1 MKWFRLGGLSAI
13 ALVGILSFAAFRFAP
28 EATVSH
34 APQVLRISSAD
45 LTKPDAILS
54 LHAVQ
59 DRPAQCQSVP
69 VPIRDIRTGQFVA
82 SFADATY
89 RGWIAAFTCHAKGV
103 SQRAVFAV
111 VWLVARE
118 QCQTVVLG
126 KPYTATYTDADGK
139 QETIT
144 TTTGLTMLQD
154 DRIVY
159 RSPAGTVQLCPGH
172 VLPLRSPL
180 LDGAK
185 PTIALF
191 SLALPTGGFHHDIE
205 F

>member
-13 ALVGILSFAAFRFAP
+13 ALVGILSFAAFRVAP
-28 EATVSH
+28 EATAAS
-34 APQVLRISSAD
+34 APQVLTISSAD
-45 LTKPDAILS
+45 LSKPEVSLS
-54 LHAVQ
+54 THATQ
-59 DRPAQCQSVP
+59 GRPAQCQSVP
-69 VPIRDIRTGQFVA
+69 VPIRDIRTGQFVE
-82 SFADATY
+82 SFADRTY
-89 RGWIAAFTCHAKGV
+89 RGWMAAFTCHATGV

-118 QCQTVVLG
+118 QCQIVVLG
-126 KPYTATYTDADGK
+126 KPYTTTYTDAGGK

-159 RSPAGTVQLCPGH
+159 RSPAGTVQLCPGQ
-172 VLPLRSPL
+172 VLHLRFPL
-180 LDGAK
+180 LDGTK